1 MFPLCPPGG
10 ERGQLWG
17 RCPPSRPLSTPPNH
31 PPYLALRLC
40 VHCPPV
46 PTKASLSE
54 QAGAHIHPR
63 MGGGM
68 KSGQGILLRAYPG
81 PPPEGLPGCGHNL
94 RNPKPSAGPY
104 GGKGENEAFSL
115 VAPPCD
121 PVATSPSVPKA
132 KLLLEHEDAG
142 RTGRRSTLK
151 GKGDSGG
158 GCKEGP
164 RGGNRRFPTTGPSL
178 APYRRTG
185 IKRKSPDVPPHFY
198 RRRALPASLFLAG
211 TTGIFPFSL
220 LLFMTLPP
228 VPSGRWKGA
237 SYGGVAPLRGPF
249 PPPESPPV
257 PRAEALCSLPACSN
271 QSFAFGTGGRTHPS
285 PYAGRHEVRTRELP
299 FRVYPGPPPEGLP
312 GAGAT

>member
-1 MFPLCPPGG
+1 
-10 ERGQLWG
+10 
-17 RCPPSRPLSTPPNH
+17 
-31 PPYLALRLC
+31 
-40 VHCPPV
+40 
-46 PTKASLSE
+46 
-54 QAGAHIHPR
+54 
-63 MGGGM
+63 M

-81 PPPEGLPGCGHNL
+81 PPPEGLPGCGHDL

-104 GGKGENEAFSL
+104 GGKGENEACGL

-185 IKRKSPDVPPHFY
+185 NKAEKPRRSPPL
-198 RRRALPASLFLAG
+198 LPASGSPRFLVPCG
-211 TTGIFPFSL
+211 NNRHFPVFS
-220 LLFMTLPP
+220 
-228 VPSGRWKGA
+228 PS
-237 SYGGVAPLRGPF
+237 F
-249 PPPESPPV
+249 HDSPPCALRAV
-257 PRAEALCSLPACSN
+257 ERGQLWGRCPPSRPLSTPRITP
-271 QSFAFGTGGRTHPS
+271 RTS
-285 PYAGRHEVRTRELP
+285 R
-299 FRVYPGPPPEGLP
+299 
-312 GAGAT
+312 

>member
-1 MFPLCPPGG
+1 MRTPRPAVGGIAGGRARPEKNRAPGRADGEMRGAVRRGNNLHLSVFSPSFHAFPLVPSGRGKGACYGG
-10 ERGQLWG
+10 VAPLRG
-17 RCPPSRPLSTPPNH
+17 PFPNPRIT

-68 KSGQGILLRAYPG
+68 KSGQGCYPSCVPRPAVGGIAGVRVRPENPQTLGRAVRR
-81 PPPEGLPGCGHNL
+81 EGCRYDVGLG
-94 RNPKPSAGPY
+94 RD
-104 GGKGENEAFSL
+104 
-115 VAPPCD
+115 PPCD
-121 PVATSPSVPKA
+121 PVSASPSVPKA

-178 APYRRTG
+178 A
-185 IKRKSPDVPPHFY
+185 
-198 RRRALPASLFLAG
+198 
-211 TTGIFPFSL
+211 
-220 LLFMTLPP
+220 
-228 VPSGRWKGA
+228 
-237 SYGGVAPLRGPF
+237 
-249 PPPESPPV
+249 
-257 PRAEALCSLPACSN
+257 
-271 QSFAFGTGGRTHPS
+271 
-285 PYAGRHEVRTRELP
+285 
-299 FRVYPGPPPEGLP
+299 LP
-312 GAGAT
+312 GGHRG

>member
-1 MFPLCPPGG
+1 MGALPPFEAPFQTPESPPLPRAEALCSLPACSNESFAFGTGGRTHPSPHGGRHEVRPRVLPFVRTPARRRWDCRGRMSEEVALCYFFCFISVCSDSIPCALRAGKGACYGGVAPLRGPFPNP
-10 ERGQLWG
+10 RI
-17 RCPPSRPLSTPPNH
+17 T

-68 KSGQGILLRAYPG
+68 KSGQGCYPSCVPRPAVGGIAGGRARPEKNRAPG
-81 PPPEGLPGCGHNL
+81 RAVRREGCRYDVGPG
-94 RNPKPSAGPY
+94 R
-104 GGKGENEAFSL
+104 
-115 VAPPCD
+115 APPCD
-121 PVATSPSVPKA
+121 PVSASPSVPKA

-178 APYRRTG
+178 A
-185 IKRKSPDVPPHFY
+185 
-198 RRRALPASLFLAG
+198 
-211 TTGIFPFSL
+211 
-220 LLFMTLPP
+220 
-228 VPSGRWKGA
+228 
-237 SYGGVAPLRGPF
+237 
-249 PPPESPPV
+249 
-257 PRAEALCSLPACSN
+257 
-271 QSFAFGTGGRTHPS
+271 
-285 PYAGRHEVRTRELP
+285 
-299 FRVYPGPPPEGLP
+299 LP
-312 GAGAT
+312 GGHRG

>member
-1 MFPLCPPGG
+1 MCVPRPAVGGIAGGCMSEEVALRYFFVLFQFVPTPSPAPSGRGKGACYGGVAPLRGPFPKP
-10 ERGQLWG
+10 RI
-17 RCPPSRPLSTPPNH
+17 T
-31 PPYLALRLC
+31 PPYLALSIF

-68 KSGQGILLRAYPG
+68 KSGQGIPLRAYPG
-81 PPPEGLPGCGHNL
+81 PPPEGLPGCGHDL
-94 RNPKPSAGPY
+94 RSPEPPAGPY

-121 PVATSPSVPKA
+121 PVPTSSSVPKA

-164 RGGNRRFPTTGPSL
+164 RGETAGFPQQALACPARRAQGIITEGIEPSGKTLEGPPGCPRRFC
-178 APYRRTG
+178 
-185 IKRKSPDVPPHFY
+185 
-198 RRRALPASLFLAG
+198 
-211 TTGIFPFSL
+211 FS
-220 LLFMTLPP
+220 
-228 VPSGRWKGA
+228 
-237 SYGGVAPLRGPF
+237 F
-249 PPPESPPV
+249 PP
-257 PRAEALCSLPACSN
+257 
-271 QSFAFGTGGRTHPS
+271 GG
-285 PYAGRHEVRTRELP
+285 
-299 FRVYPGPPPEGLP
+299 P
-312 GAGAT
+312 GAQKRNKLGKTENPGQMREGRS